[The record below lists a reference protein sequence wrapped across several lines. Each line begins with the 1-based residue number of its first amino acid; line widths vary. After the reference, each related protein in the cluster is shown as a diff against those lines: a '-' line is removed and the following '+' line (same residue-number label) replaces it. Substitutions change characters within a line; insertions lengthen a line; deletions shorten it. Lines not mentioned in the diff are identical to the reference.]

1 MKILV
6 AGAGGVGGYIGGR
19 LAEQGKDVT
28 FLVRQQRAAKLKKT
42 GLVIKSEKGN
52 ISFQPSLI
60 QAGEN
65 GSFDVVIIASKAYSL
80 QHVIEDVKP
89 FIHAESVIIPF

>member
-52 ISFQPSLI
+52 ISFQ
-60 QAGEN
+60 
-65 GSFDVVIIASKAYSL
+65 
-80 QHVIEDVKP
+80 
-89 FIHAESVIIPF
+89 